1 MDTKLTLNIDEEVI
15 AKGKI
20 YAKQQKKSL
29 SSLIEQYLKSL
40 YSNNIFDSDSDFEIG
55 QITSELYNW
64 KNKWNLFF

>member
-64 KNKWNLFF
+64 KNK